1 MRSLR
6 QPGRF
11 SAGGGKKDMAW
22 TDKSNEFFEHRGFP
36 RGVRLRGGRTLFAA
50 PKRVEKAP
58 GQNEGGIKLGVATG
72 RAQFV
77 SRGDAIPPRGG
88 YLWLERRQ
96 MPNAPAWRISSSRKS
111 GWARPMMASA
121 RCQVERPLRLAM
133 PYSVTR

>member
-58 GQNEGGIKLGVATG
+58 GQNVG
-72 RAQFV
+72 AQ
-77 SRGDAIPPRGG
+77 G
-88 YLWLERRQ
+88 
-96 MPNAPAWRISSSRKS
+96 
-111 GWARPMMASA
+111 
-121 RCQVERPLRLAM
+121 PLDVHTMVQAL
-133 PYSVTR
+133 V